1 MNKSLANPSCFFL
14 TMNMGQTEATFIT
27 NVFTCILNSLFS
39 PITCGGNFIIVYVI
53 WKSRDLHSPSFFLL
67 GCLAI
72 ADFLV
77 GAICQPTLVGSKI
90 AELQGDPS
98 LICPLRMLQSMSAWI
113 TGSVSLSLLALV
125 SIDRLLALTLH
136 LRYNSVVTVSRMC
149 FAVLLLWIAT
159 ATTVSL
165 RFAVTNWLIIPL
177 LSLLI
182 TFLVI
187 AFCTYKIFHLVER
200 HRRQIREQNM
210 AMSLGANASN
220 ELKCRK
226 SAVTVLYVY
235 GLLLTFYIP
244 LFATLLADNMI
255 GSTRSVQ
262 IAYAF
267 STTTVFINSFLNPVV
282 YCWRIRE
289 IRQAVVSVLRRSQQ
303 HLLNRKANN
312 SVHNLSGSEGFH
324 QNKPEQLEDSLKKKG
339 QTDGSVPI

>member
-1 MNKSLANPSCFFL
+1 MNV
-14 TMNMGQTEATFIT
+14 GQTEATFMA
-27 NVFTCILNSLFS
+27 NVVTCILNSLLS
-39 PITCGGNFIIVYVI
+39 PITCAGNFIIVYVI

-67 GCLAI
+67 GCLAG

-77 GAICQPTLVGSKI
+77 GVICHPSLVASKI

-98 LICPLRMLQSMSAWI
+98 LVCSLRIFQTLSAWI
-113 TGSVSLSLLALV
+113 TGGVSLLLLALV

-136 LRYNSVVTVSRMC
+136 LRYNSVVSISRMR
-149 FAVLLLWIAT
+149 FAVLLIWVAT

-165 RFAVTNWLIIPL
+165 RFAVTSWLVIPL

-187 AFCTYKIFHLVER
+187 AFCTYKIFHIVGK

-210 AMSLGANASN
+210 AMNVDANESN

-244 LFATLLADNMI
+244 LFATVLADNMI
-255 GSTRSVQ
+255 GSTPSVK
-262 IAYAF
+262 IAYDF
-267 STTTVFINSFLNPVV
+267 STTAVFINSLWNPVV
-282 YCWRIRE
+282 YCWRIRV
-289 IRQAVVSVLRRSQQ
+289 IRQAVKSVLRRPQQ
-303 HLLNRKANN
+303 H
-312 SVHNLSGSEGFH
+312 
-324 QNKPEQLEDSLKKKG
+324 
-339 QTDGSVPI
+339 

>member
-1 MNKSLANPSCFFL
+1 MNKSLANPSCFFI
-14 TMNMGQTEATFIT
+14 TMNMGQTEATFIA
-27 NVFTCILNSLFS
+27 NIVTCILNSLFS
-39 PITCGGNFIIVYVI
+39 PITCAGNFIIVYVI
-53 WKSRDLHSPSFFLL
+53 RKSRNLHSPSFFLL
-67 GCLAI
+67 GCLAF

-98 LICPLRMLQSMSAWI
+98 LICPLGMLQSMSAWI
-113 TGSVSLSLLALV
+113 TGSVSLFLLALV

-159 ATTVSL
+159 AIIVSL
-165 RFAVTNWLIIPL
+165 KFAVTNWKIIPL
-177 LSLLI
+177 LLLLI

-187 AFCTYKIFHLVER
+187 AFCTYKIFHLVGK
-200 HRRQIREQNM
+200 HRRQICEQNM

-226 SAVTVLYVY
+226 SAVTILYVY

-255 GSTRSVQ
+255 EYTRSVH
-262 IAYAF
+262 IAYTF
-267 STTTVFINSFLNPVV
+267 STTAVFINSFLNPVV
-282 YCWRIRE
+282 YCLRIRE
-289 IRQAVVSVLRRSQQ
+289 IRQAVVSVLRRPQQ

-324 QNKPEQLEDSLKKKG
+324 QNKPELLEDSLKKKG
-339 QTDGSVPI
+339 QTDGSVSI

>member
-1 MNKSLANPSCFFL
+1 MNKSLVNTSCFFL
-14 TMNMGQTEATFIT
+14 TMNVGQTEATFMA
-27 NVFTCILNSLFS
+27 NVVTCILNLLLS
-39 PITCGGNFIIVYVI
+39 PITCAGNFIIVYVI

-67 GCLAI
+67 GCLAA

-77 GAICQPTLVGSKI
+77 GVICQPSMVASRI

-98 LICPLRMLQSMSAWI
+98 LICPLRMLQFMSAGI
-113 TGSVSLSLLALV
+113 TGNVSLFILALV
-125 SIDRLLALTLH
+125 SIDRLLALTLN
-136 LRYNSVVTVSRMC
+136 LRYNSIVTVSRMC
-149 FAVLLLWIAT
+149 FAVLLIWVAA

-165 RFAVTNWLIIPL
+165 GFAVTNWKIIPL

-187 AFCTYKIFHLVER
+187 AFCTYKIFHIVGK

-210 AMSLGANASN
+210 AMNVGPNASN

-244 LFATLLADNMI
+244 FFATVLGNDII
-255 GSTRSVQ
+255 GYTRSVK
-262 IAYAF
+262 IAYYF
-267 STTTVFINSFLNPVV
+267 SITAVFINSLWNPVV

-289 IRQAVVSVLRRSQQ
+289 IRQAVKSVLRRPQQ
-303 HLLNRKANN
+303 H
-312 SVHNLSGSEGFH
+312 
-324 QNKPEQLEDSLKKKG
+324 
-339 QTDGSVPI
+339 

>member
-1 MNKSLANPSCFFL
+1 MNKSLVNTSCFFL
-14 TMNMGQTEATFIT
+14 TMNVGQTEATFMA
-27 NVFTCILNSLFS
+27 NVVTCILNSLLS
-39 PITCGGNFIIVYVI
+39 PITCAGNFIIVYVI

-67 GCLAI
+67 GCLAG

-77 GAICQPTLVGSKI
+77 GVICHPSLVASKI

-98 LICPLRMLQSMSAWI
+98 LVCSLRIFQSLSAWI
-113 TGSVSLSLLALV
+113 TGGISLLLLALV

-136 LRYNSVVTVSRMC
+136 LRYNSVVSISRMR
-149 FAVLLLWIAT
+149 FAVLLIWVAT

-165 RFAVTNWLIIPL
+165 RFAVTSWLIIPL

-187 AFCTYKIFHLVER
+187 AFCTYKIFHIVGK

-210 AMSLGANASN
+210 AMNVGANALN

-226 SAVTVLYVY
+226 SAVTVVYVY

-244 LFATLLADNMI
+244 LFATVLAENMI
-255 GSTRSVQ
+255 GHARSVK
-262 IAYAF
+262 IAYDF
-267 STTTVFINSFLNPVV
+267 STTAVFINSLWNPVV

-289 IRQAVVSVLRRSQQ
+289 IRQAVKRVLRRLQK
-303 HLLNRKANN
+303 H
-312 SVHNLSGSEGFH
+312 
-324 QNKPEQLEDSLKKKG
+324 
-339 QTDGSVPI
+339 

>member
-1 MNKSLANPSCFFL
+1 MNKSLANPSCFFI
-14 TMNMGQTEATFIT
+14 TMNMGQTEATFIG
-27 NVFTCILNSLFS
+27 NIVTCILNSLFS
-39 PITCGGNFIIVYVI
+39 PITCAGNFIIVYVI
-53 WKSRDLHSPSFFLL
+53 RKSRNLHSPSFFLL
-67 GCLAI
+67 GCLAF

-98 LICPLRMLQSMSAWI
+98 LICPLGMLQSMSAWI
-113 TGSVSLSLLALV
+113 TGSVSLFLLALV

-149 FAVLLLWIAT
+149 FAVLLLWIA
-159 ATTVSL
+159 AAIIVSM
-165 RFAVTNWLIIPL
+165 RFAVTNWKIIPL
-177 LSLLI
+177 LLLLI

-187 AFCTYKIFHLVER
+187 AFCTYKIFHLVGK

-226 SAVTVLYVY
+226 SAVTILYVY

-255 GSTRSVQ
+255 EYTRSVQ
-262 IAYAF
+262 IAYTF
-267 STTTVFINSFLNPVV
+267 STTAVFINSFLNPVV
-282 YCWRIRE
+282 YCLRIRE
-289 IRQAVVSVLRRSQQ
+289 IRQAVVSVLRRPQQ
-303 HLLNRKANN
+303 HLLNRKANH

-324 QNKPEQLEDSLKKKG
+324 QNKPEELEDSLKKKG

>member
-1 MNKSLANPSCFFL
+1 MNKSLANRSCFFI
-14 TMNMGQTEATFIT
+14 TMNMGQTEATFIA
-27 NVFTCILNSLFS
+27 NIVTCILNSLFS
-39 PITCGGNFIIVYVI
+39 PITCAGNFIIVYVI
-53 WKSRDLHSPSFFLL
+53 RKSRNLHSPSFFLL
-67 GCLAI
+67 GCLAF

-113 TGSVSLSLLALV
+113 TGSLSFFLLALV

-149 FAVLLLWIAT
+149 FAVLLLWIT
-159 ATTVSL
+159 AAVIVSL
-165 RFAVTNWLIIPL
+165 KFAVTNWKIIPL
-177 LSLLI
+177 LLLLI

-187 AFCTYKIFHLVER
+187 AFCTYKIFHLVEK
-200 HRRQIREQNM
+200 HRRQIREQNI

-226 SAVTVLYVY
+226 SAVTILYVY

-244 LFATLLADNMI
+244 LFATVLADNMI
-255 GSTRSVQ
+255 QYTRSVH

-282 YCWRIRE
+282 YCLRIRE
-289 IRQAVVSVLRRSQQ
+289 IRQAVVSVLRRPQQ

-312 SVHNLSGSEGFH
+312 SVHNLTGSEDFH
-324 QNKPEQLEDSLKKKG
+324 QNKPELLEDSLKKKG